1 VVCTRINIIAIR
13 CNLGIDG
20 HHWLIIYNRV
30 AQGSQKSRA
39 KDAFQCGSNTPQMEP
54 VPFASPVSTHWYSR
68 PQD

>member
-1 VVCTRINIIAIR
+1 VVCIRINIIAIR

-39 KDAFQCGSNTPQMEP
+39 KDAFS
-54 VPFASPVSTHWYSR
+54 AA
-68 PQD
+68 